1 MQRSI
6 GRLATTAIVAIV
18 AVAACSRTENGDV
31 VVKRPS
37 NISVQT
43 TQDTL
48 HMPALTTR
56 PDTVNTPVV
65 GTKTETLIVK
75 KPVIGSK
82 KTTVQ
87 VPQVKRP

>member
-1 MQRSI
+1 MRTLTYMLAAGGIAVI
-6 GRLATTAIVAIV
+6 G
-18 AVAACSRTENGDV
+18 ACSRTENGDV
-31 VVKRPS
+31 VVKRPA

-48 HMPALTTR
+48 HMPTVTTH

-65 GTKTETLIVK
+65 GTKTETLVVK

-82 KTTVQ
+82 KTEVR